1 MFDQP
6 VNWVNREQNFFFESP
21 ISFSPYFKT
30 TSFSECNKP
39 KGWWARCCKYF
50 FEFGCK
56 STKKCAKS
64 TILNMKVRI
73 RKFKCHQKIPWV
85 RFAGNDIS
93 NYGLIL
99 NRNGARDQKI
109 ILMKKFIFFL
119 ESAHFWWISFFQ
131 YMLSI
136 LCSYL

>member
-6 VNWVNREQNFFFESP
+6 VNLVNREQKFILKVLFLFRLISKQRNFRNVTSP
-21 ISFSPYFKT
+21 RGGEQDLASI
-30 TSFSECNKP
+30 
-39 KGWWARCCKYF
+39 

-73 RKFKCHQKIPWV
+73 RQFKCHQKIPWV
-85 RFAGNDIS
+85 RFVGNDIS

-99 NRNGARDQKI
+99 NRNGA
-109 ILMKKFIFFL
+109 
-119 ESAHFWWISFFQ
+119 SFWSFF
-131 YMLSI
+131 SI
-136 LCSYL
+136 NFCPKIFLGVNLVSA